1 MAGFDADVLYS
12 LYLFRWRVTLPTTI
26 AIVIALF
33 VYYLGGR
40 THLPGVSAFAI
51 GGTGFPIGVVRTVI
65 HRRFS

>member
-40 THLPGVSAFAI
+40 THLPGVFAFAMLLPV
-51 GGTGFPIGVVRTVI
+51 TCRPVCAAN
-65 HRRFS
+65 SELLAS